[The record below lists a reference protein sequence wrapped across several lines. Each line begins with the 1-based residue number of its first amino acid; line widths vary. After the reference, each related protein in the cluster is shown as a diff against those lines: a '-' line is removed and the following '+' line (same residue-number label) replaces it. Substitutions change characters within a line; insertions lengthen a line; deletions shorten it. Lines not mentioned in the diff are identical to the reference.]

1 MSPIEVSAL
10 IFLCIFAGA
19 LAGMWLRSILPP
31 HHLSD
36 ETKDLVKLG
45 TGLIGTMSALLLGL
59 LLWLQPRVLTMH
71 AAPSLPSWPPTLSC
85 STAPSLTTDRR
96 PRRYAALLRSQLLG

>member
-45 TGLIGTMSALLLGL
+45 TA
-59 LLWLQPRVLTMH
+59 
-71 AAPSLPSWPPTLSC
+71 
-85 STAPSLTTDRR
+85 
-96 PRRYAALLRSQLLG
+96 